1 MKKLLKGIFRQAGY
15 SCFNNKAL
23 PWGINLKSDLERIGY
38 RPADANVVLDIGAN
52 DGRWLTGVHH
62 VFPNATIHAFEPVP
76 STFEDLRSNV
86 GNKPRVRIY
95 CQGFGSE
102 SKEITMQLYDNPRVS
117 SMNTQELQ
125 VGHHPTETITV
136 KCNTLDEWL
145 KDTGIDEID
154 FIKIDVE
161 GYELQVLTGGTN
173 TFRAAKSAFLL
184 IEAKSV
190 LASEVS
196 GPGVSLEQ
204 LSGFLSPFGYRLM
217 VLYTDNIHL
226 PEQQYYTN
234 FNALFARVTS

>member
-1 MKKLLKGIFRQAGY
+1 
-15 SCFNNKAL
+15 
-23 PWGINLKSDLERIGY
+23 
-38 RPADANVVLDIGAN
+38 
-52 DGRWLTGVHH
+52 
-62 VFPNATIHAFEPVP
+62 
-76 STFEDLRSNV
+76 
-86 GNKPRVRIY
+86 
-95 CQGFGSE
+95 
-102 SKEITMQLYDNPRVS
+102 MQLYDNPRVS